1 MKKESKCFEV
11 RTNDG
16 KVIFSVYV
24 YENGV
29 ATVDTPGES
38 VEKKGEE
45 KAEKMQIDNSQ
56 TDGNEM
62 TAAQKRFLF
71 RLMAGQGIDGDKA
84 HEQLKGLFQVDSLK
98 DVSKYEAS
106 KMIERLL
113 EESKGGKDDRVP
125 F

>member
-16 KVIFSVYV
+16 KVLVSVYV
-24 YENGV
+24 SES
-29 ATVDTPGES
+29 ATHPIE
-38 VEKKGEE
+38 EE
-45 KAEKMQIDNSQ
+45 KEGKTRKTQNETAH

-71 RLMAGQGIDGDKA
+71 RLMAGQGVEGDKA
-84 HEQLKGLFQVDSLK
+84 HHQLKELFQVDSLA
-98 DVSKYEAS
+98 DVTKSEAS

-113 EESKGGKDDRVP
+113 EENKGGKDDRVP

>member
-24 YENGV
+24 YESGN
-29 ATVDTPGES
+29 ATEESPGES

-56 TDGNEM
+56 TDGEEM

>member
-24 YENGV
+24 YESRN
-29 ATVDTPGES
+29 ATEESPGES
-38 VEKKGEE
+38 VEKKEEE
-45 KAEKMQIDNSQ
+45 KAEKLQNETSQ
-56 TDGNEM
+56 TDGKEM

-84 HEQLKGLFQVDSLK
+84 HEQLKELFQVDSLK

-106 KMIERLL
+106 EMIERLL

>member
-24 YENGV
+24 YESGV
-29 ATVDTPGES
+29 ASADSPVES
-38 VEKKGEE
+38 AEKKGEE
-45 KAEKMQIDNSQ
+45 KAEKIQNETSQ
-56 TDGNEM
+56 TDGKEM

-71 RLMAGQGIDGDKA
+71 RLMVGQGVEGEKA
-84 HEQLKGLFQVDSLK
+84 HQQLMDLFQVDSLK
-98 DVSKYEAS
+98 DVTKYEAS

>member
-24 YENGV
+24 YERGV
-29 ATVDTPGES
+29 VTVENPGES

-56 TDGNEM
+56 TDGKEM

>member
-24 YENGV
+24 YERGV
-29 ATVDTPGES
+29 VTVENPGES
-38 VEKKGEE
+38 IEKEGEE

-71 RLMAGQGIDGDKA
+71 RLMAGQGVEGEKA
-84 HEQLKGLFQVDSLK
+84 HEQLMDLFQVDSLK

-113 EESKGGKDDRVP
+113 DESKGGKDDRAP